1 MKKPS
6 ITQKIKSF
14 EDACKHLGIETKLPE
29 VGGLYPYHQKGI
41 IAFYKLSVIATALNE
56 GWKPDWSDR
65 NQRKWFPWW
74 YVSTDRSSAGLACA
88 HTAYTAASP
97 NAYYGSRLGFKTEA
111 LARYAADQFKD
122 LYEDMLLY
130 N

>member
-1 MKKPS
+1 MKKQS
-6 ITQKIKSF
+6 ITEKIKSF
-14 EDACKHLGIETKLPE
+14 EDACNHLGIELKLPE
-29 VGGLYPYHQKGI
+29 VGGLYPDHQKGI

-74 YVSTDRSSAGLACA
+74 YVDPDRSTAGLAFA
-88 HTAYTAASP
+88 FTHNTASIAS
-97 NAYYGSRLGFKTEA
+97 AYFGSRLGFKTEA
-111 LARYAADQFKD
+111 LARYSADQFKE
-122 LYEDMLLY
+122 LYEDFLLF